1 MTVTATPRAAKGA
14 SMARVRAAYDGQKT
28 TSEIAREL
36 GHSKGYV
43 RETIV
48 RLDLPVIVKF
58 PKQRWMGRPTKPQS
72 ARMSASP
79 EAVKHWIEARA

>member
-36 GHSKGYV
+36 GLSKGYV

-48 RLDLPVIVKF
+48 RLDLSVIVKF
-58 PKQRWMGRPTKPQS
+58 PKQRWMGHPAKPQPV
-72 ARMSASP
+72 RISAST
-79 EAVKHWIEARA
+79 EAVKRWMEARA